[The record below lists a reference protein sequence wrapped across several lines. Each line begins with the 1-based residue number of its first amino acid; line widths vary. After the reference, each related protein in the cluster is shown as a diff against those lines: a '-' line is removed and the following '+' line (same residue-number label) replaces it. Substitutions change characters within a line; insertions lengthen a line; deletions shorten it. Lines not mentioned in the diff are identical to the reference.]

1 MKDWTADIVDNKHF
15 VIYYLDSNFN
25 TENFLRCTNVCIN
38 DMKYDINIL
47 GINRLPNQTCS
58 IFA

>member
-1 MKDWTADIVDNKHF
+1 MKHWTAVIVDNKHF